1 MLQQPLFDQLHALRL
16 RGMASALE
24 HQLASADTAALS
36 FEDRLGLLLQHEAH
50 DRNAQRLGQRLRWAK
65 LSQGAC
71 LEDLDMRTPR
81 GLQKMALAQITDLAW
96 IREHLNVL
104 ICGPTGVGKSWIA
117 CAIGH
122 AACRAD
128 HSVRFYRLPRLID
141 ELTRATAMNNRSSFF
156 RGLAKVDLLML
167 DDFGLAPL
175 SETTRR
181 DLLEILDDRYDKKS
195 TLITS
200 QLPVEQWH
208 AYLGDPT
215 LADAILDRLVHN
227 SYRLNLT
234 GESMRKKKTTKSAAT
249 PPT

>member
-71 LEDLDMRTPR
+71 LEDLDTRTPR

-156 RGLAKVDLLML
+156 RSLAKVDLLML

-249 PPT
+249 PPN